1 MFTGLKAWI
10 IGLTIDK
17 LGDEIDDAM
26 IEDYIDKVDEAFPA
40 KQTIQVLEEI
50 KQLIGRI
57 YFAINRRIHAIQKA
71 ELLKKDARE
80 TKRAKLKDAR
90 TKRSRGIKRNS

>member
-1 MFTGLKAWI
+1 MKGIKAWI
-10 IGLTIDK
+10 TGHTIDY
-17 LGDEIDDAM
+17 LGDKIDDSV
-26 IEDYIDKVDEAFPA
+26 IEDMIDTIDEAFPA

-90 TKRSRGIKRNS
+90 LKRSRDHKGVT

>member
-1 MFTGLKAWI
+1 MKGIKAWI
-10 IGLTIDK
+10 TGHTIDY
-17 LGDEIDDAM
+17 LGDKIDDSV
-26 IEDYIDKVDEAFPA
+26 IEDMIDTIDEAFPA

-71 ELLKKDARE
+71 ELLKKATRE
-80 TKRAKLKDAR
+80 RRKIKRQEAKA
-90 TKRSRGIKRNS
+90 KRSRH